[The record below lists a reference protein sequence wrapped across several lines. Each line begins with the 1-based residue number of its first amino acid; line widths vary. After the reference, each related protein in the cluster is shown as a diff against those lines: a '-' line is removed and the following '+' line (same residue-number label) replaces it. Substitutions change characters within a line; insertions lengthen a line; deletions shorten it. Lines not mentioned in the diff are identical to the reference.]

1 MTLLRTTLILIA
13 IVVGSV
19 ARGDDGVGETTPL
32 FTSNEILD
40 VTLRAPFTTI
50 MRERSEEEDLPATL
64 TYNNAADGSV
74 SVDLGIQARG
84 RFRRQAQV
92 CKWAPLR
99 LNFRKSTLE
108 NTVFAGSDKM
118 KLVTH
123 CRNGSDRYTQALLA
137 EHLAYRILNLVT
149 DASFRVRLLRIT
161 YVDTDKDDREHV
173 ELGFL
178 IEHEVR
184 IYVDPAVTTASGPV
198 PTVGPELVVLR
209 EVVEHK
215 DQVARRIGLEVNE
228 ASQTTIDALDARHTN
243 LGSVYQFLIGNTDF
257 SPIRAAPGEA
267 CCHNYVLFGAEAGR
281 ILAIPYDFDMSGI
294 VDAPHAAPNPRF
306 GLRDVQERLY
316 RGRCVNNEYIGAS
329 VEAFLDKKEA
339 IFELLNAN
347 ELFESRKR
355 RDTERFLNEF
365 FATIES
371 PDRTRYQLV
380 DRCLS

>member
-1 MTLLRTTLILIA
+1 MTLLQTTLILIA
-13 IVVGSV
+13 IVVGT
-19 ARGDDGVGETTPL
+19 AAHGDDGVGEITPL
-32 FTSNEILD
+32 FTSNEVLD
-40 VTLRAPFTTI
+40 VTIRAPFTTI
-50 MRERSEEEDLPATL
+50 MRERSEEEDQPATL
-64 TYNNAADGSV
+64 TYADAAEGSV
-74 SVDLGIQARG
+74 SVDVGIQARG
-84 RFRRQAQV
+84 RYRRQARV

-99 LNFRKSTLE
+99 LNFKKSLLE

-161 YVDTDKDDREHV
+161 YVDTDKNDREHV

-178 IEHEVR
+178 IEH
-184 IYVDPAVTTASGPV
+184 
-198 PTVGPELVVLR
+198 
-209 EVVEHK
+209 K
-215 DQVARRIGLEVNE
+215 DQVARRIGLDVNE
-228 ASQTTIDALDARHTN
+228 ATQTTIDALDARHTN

-267 CCHNYVLFGAEAGR
+267 CCHNYVLFGTETGR

-306 GLRDVQERLY
+306 GLRNVQERLY
-316 RGRCVNNEYIGAS
+316 RGRCVNNEYIETS
-329 VEAFLDKKEA
+329 VQEFLDKKEA
-339 IFELLNAN
+339 IYELLNAN
-347 ELFESRKR
+347 ELFQPGKRK
-355 RDTERFLNEF
+355 DTERFLNEF

-371 PDRTRYQLV
+371 PNRIRYQLT
-380 DRCLS
+380 DKCLP